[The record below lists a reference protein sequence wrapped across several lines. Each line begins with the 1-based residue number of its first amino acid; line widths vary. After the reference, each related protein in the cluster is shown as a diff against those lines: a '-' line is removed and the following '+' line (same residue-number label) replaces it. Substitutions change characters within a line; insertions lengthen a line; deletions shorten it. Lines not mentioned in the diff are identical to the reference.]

1 MTAEILYNKGDV
13 GREGI
18 VQFVQCAA
26 TLLSDPSNYVR
37 EAALVAFD
45 ELANFLTPF
54 DQENEIVP
62 VITDLLGSEDRMD
75 RVCGLLLLVSLI
87 ERGTAL
93 GGEAHL
99 VNWLSQLLCDD
110 DAEVRQV
117 RSSVLPKMMI
127 ICSVYG
133 QELASLYPAFLK
145 ALLNDTIL
153 KTALPHFRF
162 LVKDKVCSIRKAA
175 AESLNGLLEAVSDMK
190 ELKEAQS
197 LVVEFYT
204 ILASD
209 TTALV
214 RLAAQRSFG
223 EILAHLDASL
233 VTKDMVLTFVN
244 CAKKSADEPAKL
256 MIGSCAQAFTAVAG
270 KLGSCYWDQLKD
282 LFVTLT
288 QCTDDEVLTSIA
300 CSLHELASLLPPD
313 IFRQDVF
320 PFFSKSDCRLSMTA
334 AVDRRLLCR
343 MVHGGSLPVRFGIV
357 QNFASLL
364 SSLRIEL
371 QELCLFHMEHL
382 CQSELMSC
390 HQNQQPQHPRNHL
403 GKHHY
408 VTFFTK
414 GWRLRA
420 SLAQQ
425 LSQVASSIPSNLIC
439 EYILPHA
446 FHLCED
452 SVACVRLTAAEQL
465 VQLIAEQQEKQTS
478 SIIVM
483 QLQKWLQS
491 GNYKTR
497 CVTALICQKT
507 KHHRLPPDVRDQLD
521 QIIDK
526 LKSDPVKDVRRFFE

>member
-1 MTAEILYNKGDV
+1 M
-13 GREGI
+13 
-18 VQFVQCAA
+18 
-26 TLLSDPSNYVR
+26 
-37 EAALVAFD
+37 
-45 ELANFLTPF
+45 
-54 DQENEIVP
+54 
-62 VITDLLGSEDRMD
+62 
-75 RVCGLLLLVSLI
+75 
-87 ERGTAL
+87 
-93 GGEAHL
+93 
-99 VNWLSQLLCDD
+99 
-110 DAEVRQV
+110 
-117 RSSVLPKMMI
+117 
-127 ICSVYG
+127 
-133 QELASLYPAFLK
+133 YPAFLK

-175 AESLNGLLEAVSDMK
+175 AESLNGLLEAVSDV
-190 ELKEAQS
+190 EHFKEAQS

-233 VTKDMVLTFVN
+233 VTTDMVLTFVN

-256 MIGSCAQAFTAVAG
+256 MIGSCAQTFTAVAV
-270 KLGSCYWDQLKD
+270 KLGSCYWGQLRD

-288 QCTDDEVLTSIA
+288 QSTDDEVLTSIA

-313 IFRQDVF
+313 VFQQDVF
-320 PFFSKSDCRLSMTA
+320 PFFSKWDGLSLRIMS
-334 AVDRRLLCR
+334 VDGRLLCR
-343 MVHGGSLPVRFGIV
+343 MVHGGSLAVRYGIV

-364 SSLRIEL
+364 SSLRAEL
-371 QELCLFHMEHL
+371 QELCLFHMERL
-382 CQSELMSC
+382 CQSEMMAC
-390 HQNQQPQHPRNHL
+390 HRNQHHQQHPRNHL
-403 GKHHY
+403 EKHHY

-425 LSQVASSIPSNLIC
+425 LCQVASSIPSDLIC

-452 SVACVRLTAAEQL
+452 SVACVRLTAAEQI
-465 VQLIAEQQEKQTS
+465 VQLLADQQEKQTS

-521 QIIDK
+521 QITDK